1 MKVYYIENERGE
13 ILSENGNR
21 RFIALTGEAAVDYL
35 HQHKGLLFYR
45 TLTEEVGG
53 DEVFVE
59 VPKSLYKAVEKEK
72 NHEAYIRFTI
82 KEYGMEIIYFSQ
94 PLTSDCDLTLED
106 VYHDPSASLEDE
118 VLDRMAIDDL
128 RRALQLLSEE
138 DYRIIELLY
147 LSDNPLT
154 ERELAESMG
163 MSQPYINRLK
173 RRILERLRNFL

>member
-1 MKVYYIENERGE
+1 MKIFYFENELGE

-21 RFIALTGEAAVDYL
+21 RFIALTGEAAHDYL
-35 HQHKGLLFYR
+35 SLHKGLLFYR

-59 VPKSLYKAVEKEK
+59 VPKNHYKAVQQEK

-82 KEYGMEIIYFSQ
+82 KEYGMEILYFSQ

-118 VLDRMAIDDL
+118 VLDRMAIDNL
-128 RRALQLLSEE
+128 RRALQSLSEE

-154 ERELAESMG
+154 ERELAKSMG
-163 MSQPYINRLK
+163 VSQPYINRLK
-173 RRILERLRNFL
+173 RRILQKLRDFM